1 MKKTLTILF
10 CFVALT
16 IFAQQK
22 TTSKLTCN
30 EDSVRSLRN
39 VNRFVYTS
47 DEGKT
52 VEEGDAFADSII
64 VWILNEAVNSNNVV
78 FYDYSGGDKIS
89 KEEAKARLKTEFFIF
104 QENPD
109 KLGTFRTIT
118 DTVPVTYKDVIALD
132 YNESVVFDKTKPEIK
147 KTVNMF
153 GPVIKT
159 FDKGG
164 NVRGKKTLF
173 MIKLN

>member
-10 CFVALT
+10 CFVVLT
-16 IFAQQK
+16 TFAQQK
-22 TTSKLTCN
+22 TTSKLTCR
-30 EDSVRSLRN
+30 EDSVRSLRS
-39 VNRFVYTS
+39 VNRLVYTS

-89 KEEAKARLKTEFFIF
+89 KEEAKARLKTTKTIQ
-104 QENPD
+104 QENAQKP
-109 KLGTFRTIT
+109 GTFIAIT
-118 DTVPVTYKDVIALD
+118 ETVPLTYKDIIALD
-132 YNESVVFDKTKPEIK
+132 YNESVAFDKTKPEIK
-147 KTVNMF
+147 KTVNLF

-159 FDKGG
+159 FDKEG
-164 NVRGKKTLF
+164 NERSKKTLF